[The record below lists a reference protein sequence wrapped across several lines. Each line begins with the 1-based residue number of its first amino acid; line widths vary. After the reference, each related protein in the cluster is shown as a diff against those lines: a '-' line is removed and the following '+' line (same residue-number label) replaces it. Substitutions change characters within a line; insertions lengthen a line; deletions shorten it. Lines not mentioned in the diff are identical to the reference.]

1 MFEKVTIFDVEYVVL
16 SYEPYSIM
24 ALDVFNEMFDSPNT
38 IEDVVNHPNCTEG
51 MKNLLLN

>member
-24 ALDVFNEMFDSPNT
+24 ASDVFNEMFDSPNT

-51 MKNLLLN
+51 MKNFLLN